1 MTVGRLPNVEGG
13 IQPTLLTTTGDIM
26 YASSASNP
34 ARLGIGTASQILA
47 VNSGATAPEWV
58 AAPASGGMTLISTTT
73 LTGASVT
80 LSSIPQTYNNL
91 RLVCQNFKPASDGQ
105 QGRMYINNDS
115 GANRYRNIQAFTS
128 SASTYNITYV
138 DPVFASNDNSVATG
152 LSIIDI
158 PDYTNAATWKIV
170 ESKTLGVNETTTT
183 NHNFTYTISLY
194 NQTTAITSLVFF
206 TSSGNFTSGTLLLY
220 GVK

>member
-1 MTVGRLPNVEGG
+1 MTVGRIPNIEGG

-91 RLVCQNFKPASDGQ
+91 RLVCREFKPATDSQ

-115 GANRYRNIQAFTS
+115 GASRYRNVQAFTLN
-128 SASTYNITYV
+128 AGFNTTFV
-138 DPVFASNDNSVATG
+138 DNVFSPNDNSVATG

-158 PDYTNAATWKIV
+158 PDYTNALTWKMV
-170 ESKTLGVNETTTT
+170 ESKSLGVDGTTTT
-183 NHNFTYTISLY
+183 TPNFNYTLSLY

-206 TSSGNFTSGTLLLY
+206 PSSGNFTSGTLLLY